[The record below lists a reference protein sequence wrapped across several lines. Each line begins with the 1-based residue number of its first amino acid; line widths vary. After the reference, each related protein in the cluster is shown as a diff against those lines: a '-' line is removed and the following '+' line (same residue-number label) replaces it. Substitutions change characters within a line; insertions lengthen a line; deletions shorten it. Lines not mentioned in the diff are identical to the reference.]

1 MNDQTNLISGLKEQ
15 LAALSAD
22 VWYLAPELTLF
33 ITVILILVFDLL
45 FKNNK
50 QIGIF
55 AIAFSGLAFAFFA
68 LSQSVGLAQNANEL
82 FNGLIRFDGWS
93 VLVKMG
99 FVLAGLL
106 MLIIASRRQSDLENF
121 GKSSELW
128 IVSITLIL
136 GACLMSMSINLIMIY
151 ISIELVSISS
161 YILTGLQNGKQKSE
175 AALKYVLFGAVAS
188 AVMIYGMSWLYGFTG
203 TLNITDGAFYSGLVA
218 TSTLPLAIALTM
230 TIAGFV
236 FKLGAFPFHIWSP
249 DVYQAAPTPIV
260 ALFSFVPKIA
270 ALTIL
275 FRFVQYIPADLFN
288 WQLWVGVIAIG
299 SMTVGNFS
307 ALWQKD
313 AKRMMAYSSIAQAGF
328 LLVGLLAY
336 SESGNIAVLFY
347 ATIYLVMNFGAFLL
361 IQLFEKQTGTA
372 NIKSLSGLGLRIPL
386 LGIIAV
392 VVMIALTGLPPT
404 AGFSAKLFI
413 FSSLWESW
421 QNGGHQILLWVFI
434 VGLLNTV
441 VALFFYLKIPYYL
454 FFKSSE
460 HANEKIF
467 ISKTDLFWGTIFTL
481 PLLVLFFK
489 TNWLVDL
496 FNNISFV
503 L

>member
-15 LAALSAD
+15 LASLSGD
-22 VWYLAPELTLF
+22 IWYLAPELTLA
-33 ITVILILVFDLL
+33 ITLLLILGFDLI
-45 FKNNK
+45 FKHNK
-50 QIGIF
+50 QVGIF
-55 AIAFSGLAFAFFA
+55 AIAFSGLLFAFFA
-68 LSQSVGLAQNANEL
+68 LTQSIDLAQNANEL
-82 FNGLIRFDGWS
+82 FTGLIKLDGWA
-93 VLVKMG
+93 VIVKMG
-99 FVLAGLL
+99 FVLAGLM
-106 MLIIASRRQSDLENF
+106 MLIVASRRQSDLESF

-128 IVSITLIL
+128 IVAITLIL

-161 YILTGLQNGKQKSE
+161 YVLTGLQNGKQKSE

-203 TLNITDGAFYSGLVA
+203 TLNVTDGAFYAGLA
-218 TSTLPLAIALTM
+218 SAATLPLAIALTM
-230 TIAGFV
+230 TIAGFI

-260 ALFSFVPKIA
+260 ALFSFVPKVA

-275 FRFVQYIPADLFN
+275 FRFVQYIPHEIFN
-288 WQLWVGVIAIG
+288 WQLWIGIIAIG

-313 AKRMMAYSSIAQAGF
+313 AKRMMAYSSIAQVGF

-336 SESGNIAVLFY
+336 SESGNIATLFY
-347 ATIYLVMNFGAFLL
+347 ATIYLVMNFAAFLF
-361 IQLFEKQTGTA
+361 IQYFEKQTGSA
-372 NIKSLSGLGLRIPL
+372 KISALKGLGLKMPL
-386 LGIIAV
+386 IGVLTV

-413 FSSLWESW
+413 FSSIWESW
-421 QNGGHQILLWVFI
+421 QANGESILLWVFI
-434 VGLLNTV
+434 IGLMNTV
-441 VALFFYLKIPYYL
+441 IALFFYLKIPYYL
-454 FFKSSE
+454 FFKASDQ
-460 HANEKIF
+460 ANEKIL
-467 ISKTDLFWGTIFTL
+467 ISKTDLVWGTIFTL
-481 PLLVLFFK
+481 PLLILFFK

-496 FNNISFV
+496 FNNINFV

>member
-1 MNDQTNLISGLKEQ
+1 MNEQTNLISGLKEQ
-15 LAALSAD
+15 LTSLSGD
-22 VWYLAPELTLF
+22 VWYLAPELTLVV
-33 ITVILILVFDLL
+33 TVILILGFDLFL
-45 FKNNK
+45 KDNK

-55 AIAFSGLAFAFFA
+55 AIAFSGLAFAFFT
-68 LSQSVGLAQNANEL
+68 LTQSIGLAQNSNEL
-82 FNGLIRFDGWS
+82 FAGLIKLDGWS

-106 MLIIASRRQSDLENF
+106 TLVIASRKQSDLESF

-128 IVSITLIL
+128 LVSITLIL

-203 TLNITDGAFYSGLVA
+203 TLNITDEAFYTGLAA

-230 TIAGFV
+230 TISGFI
-236 FKLGAFPFHIWSP
+236 FKMGAFPFHIWSP
-249 DVYQAAPTPIV
+249 DVYEAAPTPIV
-260 ALFSFVPKIA
+260 ALFSFVPKVA

-275 FRFVQYIPADLFN
+275 FRFVQYIPSDLFN
-288 WQLWVGVIAIG
+288 WQLWIGVIAIG
-299 SMTVGNFS
+299 SMMVGNFS

-347 ATIYLVMNFGAFLL
+347 AAIYLVMNFGAFLL
-361 IQLFEKQTGTA
+361 IQLFEKQTGSA
-372 NIKSLSGLGLRIPL
+372 NIKSFGGLGLKMPL
-386 LGIIAV
+386 LGVITV

-421 QNGGHQILLWVFI
+421 QNDGQQILLWVFI
-434 VGLLNTV
+434 IGLLNTV
-441 VALFFYLKIPYYL
+441 IALFFYLKIPYYL
-454 FFKSSE
+454 FFKASDQTDE
-460 HANEKIF
+460 QVF
-467 ISKTDLFWGTIFTL
+467 ISKIDLVWGTIFTL

-496 FNNISFV
+496 FNNINFV

>member
-1 MNDQTNLISGLKEQ
+1 LNDQINLISGLKEQ
-15 LAALSAD
+15 LASLSGD
-22 VWYLAPELTLF
+22 VWYLAPELTLV
-33 ITVILILVFDLL
+33 ITILLIIGFDLL

-50 QIGIF
+50 QTGIF
-55 AIAFSGLAFAFFA
+55 TIAFSGLVFTLIIIAQSIG
-68 LSQSVGLAQNANEL
+68 LSQNGDQL
-82 FNGLIRFDGWS
+82 FNGLIIFDGLS
-93 VLVKMG
+93 LLVKIG
-99 FVLAGLL
+99 FVLAGIM
-106 MLIIASRRQSDLENF
+106 MLIIATRKDEDLKNF

-128 IVSITLIL
+128 AVSITLIL

-161 YILTGLQNGKQKSE
+161 YILTGLRNGKRNSE
-175 AALKYVLFGAVAS
+175 AALKYVLFGAVVS

-203 TLNITDGAFYSGLVA
+203 TLNITDAAFYTGLAA
-218 TSTLPLAIALTM
+218 TATLPLAIALTM
-230 TIAGFV
+230 TISGFV

-260 ALFSFVPKIA
+260 ALFSFVPKVA
-270 ALTIL
+270 ALIIL
-275 FRFVQYIPADLFN
+275 FRFVNFIPVDTFN

-307 ALWQKD
+307 ALWQKN

-336 SESGNIAVLFY
+336 SESGNISALFY
-347 ATIYLVMNFGAFLL
+347 ASIYLIMNFGAFLL
-361 IQLFEKQTGTA
+361 IQIIEKQTGTA
-372 NIKSLSGLGLRIPL
+372 ELNKFKGLGLKMPL
-386 LGIIAV
+386 IGVLAVII
-392 VVMIALTGLPPT
+392 MIALTGLPPT

-421 QNGGHQILLWVFI
+421 QNGGQEILLWVFI
-434 VGLLNTV
+434 IGLLNTV

-454 FFKSSE
+454 FFKAPEEESTE
-460 HANEKIF
+460 IKINKF
-467 ISKTDLFWGTIFTL
+467 DLIWGTLFVL

-489 TNWLVDL
+489 ANWLVDFL
-496 FNNISFV
+496 NSINFV